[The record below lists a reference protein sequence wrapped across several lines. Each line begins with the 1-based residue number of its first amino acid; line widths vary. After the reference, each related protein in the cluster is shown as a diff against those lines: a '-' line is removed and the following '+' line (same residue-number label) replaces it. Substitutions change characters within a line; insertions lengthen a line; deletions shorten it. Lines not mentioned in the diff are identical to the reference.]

1 MTTPKSTATKATKS
15 NKHEKSQKF
24 TNNINKPNKT
34 KTTTTTVVASEQH
47 DSTPPSSSN
56 LVNNYC
62 NNLYEI
68 DANQSRVS
76 CGSLSL
82 HKQALQR
89 QQFLATTPNRAGAAT
104 NQSQQLRN
112 PSSVS
117 FSGVSTNGSSS
128 DQNCYNSNPTTSL
141 INNSS
146 SSNILTKSSLK
157 SNLSAANLAKIEQ
170 QQKQIAAVAQLTTST
185 SGMMMIKPPSTV
197 TEVYDQLREVEQQ
210 VFFRKKLDGRGSQQ
224 HLMLHHPSQI
234 ALASNADR
242 HFQIKDKYVSS
253 IAHFEPKY
261 SVWKFFLS
269 FQMQLCLHHF
279 FPLRPLGHATLEHLP
294 HSHWCK
300 PPPWLLSDSIPRHA
314 LDPLC
319 IGQFF
324 VNYKLNTPISQD
336 SYYQKNF
343 QFCMSLIW
351 HITFLFMS
359 VFNLFN
365 CDR

>member
-1 MTTPKSTATKATKS
+1 MSAAESTTAAAAKVTSGVNNNDKNATATPKSTTTTKATKS

-34 KTTTTTVVASEQH
+34 KTTVVASEQH
-47 DSTPPSSSN
+47 DSTPSSN

-89 QQFLATTPNRAGAAT
+89 QQFLATTNRAGAA

-157 SNLSAANLAKIEQ
+157 SNKTTLSAANLAKIEQ
-170 QQKQIAAVAQLTTST
+170 QQKIAAVAQLTKST
-185 SGMMMIKPPSTV
+185 SGMMIKPSTV

-242 HFQIKDKYVSS
+242 HFQIKDKYASS
-253 IAHFEPKY
+253 IAHFEPES
-261 SVWKFFLS
+261 SV
-269 FQMQLCLHHF
+269 
-279 FPLRPLGHATLEHLP
+279 
-294 HSHWCK
+294 
-300 PPPWLLSDSIPRHA
+300 
-314 LDPLC
+314 
-319 IGQFF
+319 
-324 VNYKLNTPISQD
+324 
-336 SYYQKNF
+336 
-343 QFCMSLIW
+343 
-351 HITFLFMS
+351 
-359 VFNLFN
+359 
-365 CDR
+365 